1 MSDSNSRENMS
12 IIFRFTQATF
22 ASFSFAIFTQ
32 QDSCE
37 IVVAMR
43 ARERGCYHLGYKHLI
58 FRGVDSYPSGKAG
71 TSLRAAVPSCYLRHV
86 ANSARGP
93 RTTCCDP
100 APRDVD
106 PRAPIRVQ
114 RRITNFVQTQIHRRD
129 HGRDKS
135 FYIHPGVLLGNDTF
149 VKSMFHTYKMSRHVE
164 KDHTV

>member
-1 MSDSNSRENMS
+1 MYISCIIHISDSNSRENIPIVS
-12 IIFRFTQATF
+12 PFTQATF

-100 APRDVD
+100 ASRDVD
-106 PRAPIRVQ
+106 PRASIRVQ
-114 RRITNFVQTQIHRRD
+114 RRITTFVQTQIHGRD

-135 FYIHPGVLLGNDTF
+135 FYIRPGLLSGQRYFRKVRFTP
-149 VKSMFHTYKMSRHVE
+149 TR
-164 KDHTV
+164 